1 MQREF
6 AGLIVVIHK
15 EVNDMAL
22 IRWNPWSIDRLLEED
37 WDVPTI
43 PGLSRLAG
51 QGLNLY
57 ETDTAIVA
65 EAALPGI
72 PEDAIDV
79 TVEDG
84 VVRIVGSMQEN
95 TPQKGRRNYMSTLSS
110 SYNYSFRLPQDVVQ
124 QDEMPS
130 CELSDGV
137 LTMTFPKVQKTPP
150 KKIKVTKRSNGAKAK
165 GGEK

>member
-1 MQREF
+1 
-6 AGLIVVIHK
+6 
-15 EVNDMAL
+15 MAL
-22 IRWNPWSIDRLLEED
+22 IRWNPWTLDRMFEED

-57 ETDTAIVA
+57 ETNDAIVA

-72 PEDAIDV
+72 PEEDIDV

-84 VVRIVGSMQEN
+84 VVRIVGSAQEK
-95 TPQKGRRNYMSTLSS
+95 TPAQGRKNFMSTLSS
-110 SYNYSFRLPQDVVQ
+110 SYNYSFRLPQDVTK
-124 QDEMPS
+124 DEMPT

-137 LTMTFPKVQKTPP
+137 LSLTFPKVQKTPP
-150 KKIKVTKRSNGAKAK
+150 MKLKVTKKNKEAKTTK
-165 GGEK
+165 SSKNEK